1 MSSRSWSPWRCRS
14 GSDPRRSVTA
24 QLIAKVTAGGGTHQA
39 DALRAWAQIRLESL
53 TEREQEV
60 AEAIGRGWGNAEI
73 ARRLYLGLPTVKAHV
88 SRLLTKLDVA
98 NGTQVALLVHD
109 ARRPDHD

>member
-1 MSSRSWSPWRCRS
+1 MLCGP
-14 GSDPRRSVTA
+14 GTDP
-24 QLIAKVTAGGGTHQA
+24 AGVAH
-39 DALRAWAQIRLESL
+39 
-53 TEREQEV
+53 EREQEV

-73 ARRLYLGLPTVKAHV
+73 ARRLYLGLPTVKVHV

-98 NGTQVALLVHD
+98 NRTQVALLVHD